1 MEQQSVSFPD
11 SVTCH
16 VNMHDYDVMLHFLL
30 NMADPLASP
39 FTKKSI
45 NIQKP
50 SQIGQNKHETTYMY
64 YTYPRDLTTRQGTR
78 RFGSIVQLFNRI
90 L

>member
-45 NIQKP
+45 NIQKS
-50 SQIGQNKHETTYMY
+50 SQINMKLHTT
-64 YTYPRDLTTRQGTR
+64 PIQE
-78 RFGSIVQLFNRI
+78 I
-90 L
+90 